1 MRAAG
6 APRSAAVAVQGVV
19 GGTGRFPAAVAEA
32 CGARILTGTTARSLQ
47 QVAGGRWRVQAMTGD
62 GALTMEADAI
72 VLALPAFA
80 AAELLRPHSPS
91 PRPNC
96 PPSRTRRRP

>member
-47 QVAGGRWRVQAMTGD
+47 RVAGDRWRVQAMTGD
-62 GALTMEADAI
+62 GALTMEADAVI
-72 VLALPAFA
+72 LALPAFA
-80 AAELLRPHSPS
+80 AAELLRPT
-91 PRPNC
+91 
-96 PPSRTRRRP
+96 PPGRG